1 MMTHRD
7 DPFPSLDSFGT
18 SSRGS
23 SGNTSGA
30 SPWGD
35 SDSSVWDPSQARRG
49 YTAHLPALSDLEM
62 ARRAQTPLDAR
73 RDAALDL
80 PLPALS
86 RQRPGGMTGLSP
98 AALALTARAE
108 TTDYLTV
115 SYSQHEPGFVELY
128 DSVIAPQWSVPFGRL
143 LLSLF
148 LTLPRDRGWM
158 ALDVACGC
166 GYPTL
171 ELARYLGQDCD
182 LGGIDTWEEA
192 ILLARRKATDEW
204 LRNVTFLT
212 ADVADSGLPEG
223 TLDTI
228 TCNLGLPAFEDPN
241 AALVGICRLLR
252 PGGLLLLTTPLQST
266 LREFLDLYYLTL
278 RDLKLGDYQ
287 RTLAQRIAA
296 TPTRDAVRSQL
307 EAAGFEVQRMVT
319 EAHTLT
325 FPTPRA
331 FLTSPMIQ
339 YLYLSEWRDIIP
351 DLTIR
356 RLVFN
361 EVERRLGARAQANG
375 SELAMTVPM
384 LCVAAVR
391 A

>member
-1 MMTHRD
+1 MTRYD

-18 SSRGS
+18 SSSGS
-23 SGNTSGA
+23 PGNASGGA
-30 SPWGD
+30 SWGD

-49 YTAHLPALSDLEM
+49 YTSHLPALSDLEL

-80 PLPALS
+80 PLPSLS
-86 RQRPGGMTGLSP
+86 RQRPGAVGGLSP

-128 DSVIAPQWSVPFGRL
+128 DSLIAPQWSAPFGRL

-182 LGGIDTWEEA
+182 LGGIDIWEDA
-192 ILLARRKATDEW
+192 ILLARRKANDEW

-212 ADVADSGLPEG
+212 ADVTDSGLPEG

-228 TCNLGLPAFEDPN
+228 TCNLGLPSFADPD
-241 AALVGICRLLR
+241 AALLGICRLLR
-252 PGGLLLLTTPLQST
+252 PGGMLLLTTPLQST
-266 LREFLDLYYLTL
+266 LREFLDIYYLTL

-287 RTLAQRIAA
+287 RVLSQRIAA
-296 TPTRDAVRSQL
+296 SPTRDAVRRQL

-319 EAHTLT
+319 DSHTLT

-331 FLTSPMIQ
+331 FLTSPLIQ
-339 YLYLSEWRDIIP
+339 HLYLTEWRDIIP

-361 EVERRLGARAQANG
+361 EVERRLGARAEANG
-375 SELAMTVPM
+375 GELAMTVPM